1 MGRETNLE
9 TSLGGKPA
17 HHQKAIPTAHL
28 TLIIDSAHGKQPSCT
43 HPGLPQSPQFQPR
56 ACHPPK
62 KTYVLFCEESQPLMT
77 PEAPLGGR
85 HLAQARAPCHP
96 AKGLWPQLSPQAT
109 GSPLK
114 TVPVRSSAW
123 KSHRLTQSP
132 LLLCLWAG
140 RLTGR
145 A

>member
-43 HPGLPQSPQFQPR
+43 HPQGCPR
-56 ACHPPK
+56 APSSNLGPVTPPK

-96 AKGLWPQLSPQAT
+96 AKGLWPQLSPQTT

-123 KSHRLTQSP
+123 KTVTGSLKALSSSVCGQ
-132 LLLCLWAG
+132 AG
-140 RLTGR
+140 
-145 A
+145 